1 MSRRSALSR
10 EVVIDVLKRLM
21 VEIDDPTPL
30 VIPEATD
37 GLDDLGDFLEGLL
50 SSSTPPSKSA
60 LPAVAPEPVSGT
72 KPITIRLHKRVINAF
87 KAEAARTG
95 IRYQTLMHR
104 ALADAA
110 DGFAV

>member
-1 MSRRSALSR
+1 MSRA
-10 EVVIDVLKRLM
+10 VFIDVLKRLM

-30 VIPEATD
+30 VIPEAAD
-37 GLDDLGDFLEGLL
+37 GLDDVGDLLEGLL
-50 SSSTPPSKSA
+50 SLSRPPTDPG
-60 LPAVAPEPVSGT
+60 LPVAVPESVSGT

-87 KAEAARTG
+87 KAEAARAG

-104 ALADAA
+104 TLADAA